1 MSIQDLSRDGLYL
14 IALSGGADSVALA
27 LMMKEQ
33 GLHCRAMHCNF
44 HLRGAESDRD
54 EQFVRDFC
62 LQQDIPLEV
71 KHFDTI
77 ASAKKHAASIEMEAR
92 ELRYT
97 WFTERARNHNAVGIC
112 VAHHR
117 DDQAETLLLNL
128 IRGTGLRGLSAM
140 HPDRTINGLR
150 ILRPLLDIG
159 KEDILHYLHTRN
171 QSYVTDSTNFER
183 DALRNKIRLDVIP
196 LLQNLNPNITE
207 CLARTAHNV
216 RMELDKDSQES
227 RYHQW
232 LAPFGFTRRQI
243 LDIYAHRPIY
253 DRTASEYT
261 GKMWYSSTHTLL
273 LDRGNWIL
281 EKRVPHSAVPRHS
294 LVTELLSAE
303 RYPDQKDFL
312 NKEQAFV
319 DADCIKG
326 PLQLRRVLPGDR
338 FRPYGM
344 YKGTK
349 LVSDFLTDRKV
360 NLLAKQSQL
369 VAYDTAT
376 DAIVWV
382 CGRDIDHRYRI
393 TKQTTR
399 ILRLHLKEQPL
410 QQLGHQ
416 E

>member
-1 MSIQDLSRDGLYL
+1 MTIQDLSTDGLYL
-14 IALSGGADSVALA
+14 VALSGGADSVALA

-97 WFTERARNHNAVGIC
+97 WFTERAHHHNAIGIC

-150 ILRPLLDIG
+150 ILRPLLNLG
-159 KEDILHYLHTRN
+159 KDDILHYLHIRN
-171 QSYVTDSTNFER
+171 QGYVTDSTNLER
-183 DALRNKIRLDVIP
+183 DAMRNKIRLDVIP
-196 LLQNLNPNITE
+196 LLHSLNPNITE

-227 RYHQW
+227 HYHQW
-232 LAPFGFTRRQI
+232 LAPLGFTRQQI
-243 LDIYAHRPIY
+243 LDIYAHRPH
-253 DRTASEYT
+253 DNRTTSRYT
-261 GKMWYSSTHTLL
+261 GKMWHSTTHTLL
-273 LDRGNWIL
+273 LNRGNWIL
-281 EKRVPHSAVPRHS
+281 EKRVPPSSVLRYS
-294 LVTELLSAE
+294 LVTDILSIE
-303 RYPDQKDFL
+303 EHPNPKDFL
-312 NKEQAFV
+312 NKEQAFL
-319 DADCIKG
+319 DADLIQG
-326 PLQLRRVLPGDR
+326 QLQLRRILPGDR
-338 FRPYGM
+338 FCPYGM
-344 YKGTK
+344 HNGTK

-376 DAIVWV
+376 NAIVWV

-399 ILRLHLKEQPL
+399 IMRLHLE
-410 QQLGHQ
+410 
-416 E
+416 